1 MSGCYHCGQAI
12 PPGEKVVRSIEG
24 HERDFCCHGCG
35 SVCETIHAAGLAS
48 FYKLSPDTQ
57 RPVAPDLKQLAS
69 ADFYDYDE
77 VQADFIKQKG
87 KQREVTLMSDS
98 IHCAACIWLIEHSLA
113 KIKGISYA
121 NVNFTNKQIKI
132 RWDQQEVKLSTI
144 LKELARIGYEARP
157 YDAAESEQAYRKAN
171 RDLLYRIGF
180 AGFALMNSMWFSVA
194 LYTGAQDD
202 SAYRIYFYWMLFFLA
217 GVTLVYSAQPFLK
230 GAWQGLKAK
239 TLGMDFSI
247 TLGLLVTFIYS
258 TWVMLHPE
266 EFGRAF
272 FGTVIDL
279 TFLLLIGRYLEA
291 ISKNRALDA
300 TKRLMDLQPK
310 MARQWLEGEEQITPV
325 SRLKLGDL
333 VRVKPGEKFPV
344 DGLVMAGQGSVNE
357 SMLSGESREVYK
369 QPGDQVAAGTIN
381 LDGSLEVQVEATLA
395 DTKLGQIIHLVSDA
409 QGSKA
414 GIQCT
419 AEKIMP
425 WFVTVT
431 VSLAVAAFVFW
442 YWQAGIEVAVMAGT
456 AVLIIT
462 CPCALGLATPMA
474 MAVAAGVSAKNGI
487 LIKNT
492 VVLETLN
499 DVDHI
504 VFDKTG
510 TLTQG
515 KMAWVDQAW
524 LADIDT
530 SKVISIIAKI
540 EQQSEHSLAQAIMDY
555 ANQHAS
561 EWNRSV
567 VCDDFK
573 AWPGQGVSAS
583 VDQQAWYLGTQKW
596 FEAQGLVCPEQL
608 IAQSEQQAQLGRTS
622 MWVARD
628 QQVLG
633 VVFIEDQLRP
643 DAIHL
648 IQRLKARGK
657 ALTILSGDRYEV
669 AQAVAKQLG
678 GMNVIAEVMPEDK
691 SQVIANLQAQ
701 GQQVAMVGDGINDA
715 PALSRANVG
724 IAMGSGTD
732 VSMDSADIVLL
743 HSRLLAIDT
752 AFDLAKRTLKT
763 VKENIAISI
772 AYNITMVPLAMA
784 AMLTPIIASITM
796 PLSGLVVIL
805 NAMRIRRFYKD
816 GQPRNPRFQEDSVTG
831 IKQEV

>member
-1 MSGCYHCGQAI
+1 MKSCYHCGQDI
-12 PPGEKVVRSIEG
+12 VPGEKVVREIEG
-24 HERDFCCHGCG
+24 QQSAFCCRGCA
-35 SVCETIHAAGLAS
+35 SVCQTIYEAGLSS
-48 FYKLSPDTQ
+48 FYRLSPETQ
-57 RPVAPDLKQLAS
+57 RPIAPDLKQLAS
-69 ADFYDYDE
+69 SDFFDFDE
-77 VQADFIKQKG
+77 VQADFVEQKG
-87 KQREVTLMSDS
+87 SQREVILMSET

-113 KIKGISYA
+113 KVSGVSYA

-132 RWDQQEVKLSTI
+132 RWNQQQVKLSSI
-144 LKELARIGYEARP
+144 LKHLGEIGYAARP
-157 YDAAESEQAYRKAN
+157 YDAAESELAYRKAN

-202 SAYRIYFYWMLFFLA
+202 FSYRSYFYWVLFFLA
-217 GVTLVYSAQPFLK
+217 GVTLIYSAQPFFK

-258 TWVMLHPE
+258 TWVMLHPQ

-272 FGTVIDL
+272 FATVIDL

-291 ISKNRALDA
+291 ISKNKALDA

-310 MARQWLEGEEQITPV
+310 MARQSLHGEEKILPV
-325 SRLKLGDL
+325 SLLKLGDL

-344 DGLVMAGQGSVNE
+344 DGVVMAGQASVNE
-357 SMLSGESREVYK
+357 SMLTGESREVFK
-369 QPGDQVAAGTIN
+369 QEGDQVAAGTIN
-381 LDGSLEVQVEATLA
+381 LDGSLEIKVKAMLEN
-395 DTKLGQIIHLVSDA
+395 TKLGQIIHLVADA

-431 VSLAVAAFVFW
+431 VSLAIGAFVFW

-492 VVLETLN
+492 LVLETLN
-499 DVDHI
+499 EVDHI

-530 SKVISIIAKI
+530 LQVVSVMAKI

-555 ANQHAS
+555 ANHHVPD
-561 EWNRSV
+561 WNRHI

-573 AWPGQGVSAS
+573 AWPGQGVSAK
-583 VDQQAWYLGTQKW
+583 VQHQAWYLGTHKW
-596 FEAQGLVCPEQL
+596 FTELGLSCPDGLISQANEQ
-608 IAQSEQQAQLGRTS
+608 AHLGRTS
-622 MWVARD
+622 MWIARD

-643 DAIHL
+643 NALTL
-648 IQRLKARGK
+648 INRLKARGK
-657 ALTILSGDRYEV
+657 TITLLSGDRQEV
-669 AQAVAKQLG
+669 AHAVANHLG
-678 GMNVIAEVMPEDK
+678 GMEVIAEVMPGDK
-691 SQVIANLQAQ
+691 SQVIEALQLR
-701 GQQVAMVGDGINDA
+701 GQRVAMVGDGINDA
-715 PALSRANVG
+715 PALSRADIG
-724 IAMGSGTD
+724 IAMGSGTE

-743 HSRLLAIDT
+743 HSQLIAIDT

-784 AMLTPIIASITM
+784 ALLTPVIASITM

-805 NAMRIRRFYKD
+805 NAMRIRRFFKD
-816 GQPRNPRFQEDSVTG
+816 GQSRHPRFKMASEL
-831 IKQEV
+831 KKEV

>member
-1 MSGCYHCGQAI
+1 MVSCYHCGQDI
-12 PPGEKVVRSIEG
+12 PPGEKVVKSIEG
-24 HERDFCCHGCG
+24 QEREFCCHGCG
-35 SVCETIHAAGLAS
+35 SVCETIHAAGLS
-48 FYKLSPDTQ
+48 HFYQLSPDTQ
-57 RPVAPDLKQLAS
+57 RPVAPDLQQLAS
-69 ADFYDYDE
+69 VDFFDYDE
-77 VQADFIKQKG
+77 VQADFVNQKG
-87 KQREVTLMSDS
+87 AQREVTLMSDS
-98 IHCAACIWLIEHSLA
+98 IHCAACIWLIEHTLA
-113 KIKGISYA
+113 KMDGISYA
-121 NVNFTNKQIKI
+121 NVNFTNKQIKL
-132 RWDQQEVKLSTI
+132 RWNQQRIKLSSI

-157 YDAAESEQAYRKAN
+157 YDAAESEKAYRKAN
-171 RDLLYRIGF
+171 RNLLYRIGF

-202 SAYRIYFYWMLFFLA
+202 SSYRIYFYWMLFFLA
-217 GVTLVYSAQPFLK
+217 GVTLVYSAQPFFK
-230 GAWQGLKAK
+230 GAWQSLKAK

-247 TLGLLVTFIYS
+247 SLGLLVTFIYS

-310 MARQWLEGEEQITPV
+310 MARQWLQGEEKITPV
-325 SRLKLGDL
+325 SMLKLGEV

-344 DGLVMAGQGSVNE
+344 DGCVVNGQGSVNE
-357 SMLSGESREVYK
+357 AMLSGESREVFK
-369 QPGDQVAAGTIN
+369 QQGDKVAAGTIN
-381 LDGSLEVQVEATLA
+381 LDGSLDVAVEATLT

-419 AEKIMP
+419 GEKIMP

-431 VSLAVAAFVFW
+431 VSLAVVAFVFW

-499 DVDHI
+499 EVEHI

-515 KMAWVDQAW
+515 KMAWVDQSW
-524 LADIDT
+524 LSEGNITDVV
-530 SKVISIIAKI
+530 SVMAKI
-540 EQQSEHSLAQAIMDY
+540 EQQSEHSLAQAIVDY
-555 ANQHAS
+555 ANKQVPNWSKTADC
-561 EWNRSV
+561 E
-567 VCDDFK
+567 DFK
-573 AWPGQGVSAS
+573 AWPGQGVSARS
-583 VDQQAWYLGTQKW
+583 GQHLWHLGTQKW
-596 FEAQGLVCPEQL
+596 FNEQGIFCPDRL
-608 IAQSEQQAQLGRTS
+608 IAQANEQASLGRTS

-628 QQVLG
+628 QQVQG
-633 VVFIEDQLRP
+633 VVFIEDELRP
-643 DAIHL
+643 DAVAL
-648 IQRLKARGK
+648 IKRLKARGK
-657 ALTILSGDRYEV
+657 QLTILSGDRQEV

-691 SQVIANLQAQ
+691 NKAIADLQSQGLR
-701 GQQVAMVGDGINDA
+701 VAMVGDGINDA
-715 PALSRANVG
+715 PALARADVG
-724 IAMGSGTD
+724 IAMGTGTD

-772 AYNITMVPLAMA
+772 AYNVTMVPLAMA
-784 AMLTPIIASITM
+784 AMLTPVIASITM

-816 GQPRNPRFQEDSVTG
+816 GQARHPRFREADLEEIQQKV
-831 IKQEV
+831 